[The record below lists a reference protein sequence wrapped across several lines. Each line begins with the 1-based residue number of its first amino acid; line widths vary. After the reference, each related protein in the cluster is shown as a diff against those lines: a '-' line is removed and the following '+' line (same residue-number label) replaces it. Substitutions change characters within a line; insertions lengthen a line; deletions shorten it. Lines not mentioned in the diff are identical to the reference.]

1 MSALLEIRPPGP
13 RQKRWSILSV
23 IAITVTIALVALAI
37 LAPWIAPYDPDAGN
51 VLNGFA
57 PPSPEHLLGTDSAG
71 RDILSRLLV
80 GARSSL
86 LGGAVVTVLAA
97 TLGTIIGISAA
108 WKGGAVDTFV
118 SGALAVL
125 FAFPGIIAALIA
137 AALFGPS
144 LPTAIVA
151 ITIPMLPSI
160 SRVVRA
166 EALRQISL
174 PYIESAR
181 VQGLSVVRICFGHV
195 LPNVAPVIVAQIATI
210 FGFAMM
216 GIAALSYLGLG
227 VRPPTA
233 DWGVMISAG
242 QSGVLQGH
250 PEESIF
256 AGLALVITITAFT
269 VSADAIAARL
279 DRGRA
284 S

>member
-1 MSALLEIRPPGP
+1 MSAILERRPAPIK
-13 RQKRWSILSV
+13 QKRWSILSI
-23 IAITVTIALVALAI
+23 IAIVVASTLVVLAV
-37 LAPWIAPYDPDAGN
+37 LASWIAPYDPDAGD
-51 VLNGFA
+51 VLSSFG

-71 RDILSRLLV
+71 RDILSRLLI

-86 LGGAVVTVLAA
+86 LGGAIVTVLAA
-97 TLGTIIGISAA
+97 SLGTFIGIASA
-108 WKGGAVDTFV
+108 WKGGRVDAAV

-137 AALFGPS
+137 ASLFGPS
-144 LPTAIVA
+144 LTTAIIA

-166 EALRQISL
+166 EALRQIAM

-181 VQGLSVVRICFGHV
+181 VQGLSVTRICFGHV

-216 GIAALSYLGLG
+216 GIASLSYLGLG
-227 VRPPTA
+227 VRPPTS
-233 DWGVMISAG
+233 DWGVMISSG
-242 QSGVLQGH
+242 QSGVIQGH
-250 PEESIF
+250 PEESLF
-256 AGLALVITITAFT
+256 AGIALVITITAFT

-279 DRGRA
+279 DRGKA

>member
-1 MSALLEIRPPGP
+1 MSALLEIRPPG
-13 RQKRWSILSV
+13 RQQQKWSLLSV
-23 IAITVTIALVALAI
+23 IAITVTIAMVAIAI
-37 LAPWIAPYDPDAGN
+37 LAPWIAPYDPDTGD
-51 VLNGFA
+51 VLSGYA
-57 PPSPEHLLGTDSAG
+57 PPSAEHLLGTDSAG
-71 RDILSRLLV
+71 RDILSRLMV

-86 LGGAVVTVLAA
+86 LGGAAVTVIAA
-97 TLGTIIGISAA
+97 TLGTAIGITAA
-108 WKGGAVDTFV
+108 WKGGRVDAFV
-118 SGALAVL
+118 SGSLAVL

-151 ITIPMLPSI
+151 IAIPMLPSV

-166 EALRQISL
+166 EALRQISM

-181 VQGLSVVRICFGHV
+181 VQGLSVMRICFGHV
-195 LPNVAPVIVAQIATI
+195 LPNVAPVIMAQIATI

-227 VRPPTA
+227 VRPPGA

-250 PEESIF
+250 PAESIF

-269 VSADAIAARL
+269 VSADAIAARW
-279 DRGRA
+279 DRSRVA
-284 S
+284 